1 MLCSIVLP
9 WGAIRAVGRTEKVV
23 GKKLEAAVAVAA
35 PVARDIVSTRRL
47 CQLEI
52 AAASVK
58 KNGMGTVVGAVAEIL
73 WVEICALLLI
83 LVSVE

>member
-1 MLCSIVLP
+1 MGNLLS
-9 WGAIRAVGRTEKVV
+9 
-23 GKKLEAAVAVAA
+23 
-35 PVARDIVSTRRL
+35 ARDIVSTRRL

-83 LVSVE
+83 LISVEGQVHHL